1 MFSVACQ
8 AASHASH
15 TSPRIKTH
23 VSLSALDSL
32 RFERGSSSKGGAPR
46 LISVRFFSF
55 FFFFSRTS
63 QPNRHLLSAA
73 APCLPKPLSPL
84 IHSFLLVFFLSFHP
98 FHSFPRESAVCFYI
112 KTRRRLSVR
121 FHRFYFY
128 FFLSPFFFFKKNQ
141 KKKKTHPG
149 TSSCPLHA
157 RSLTRIPNR
166 EYRPRMQTR
175 TSLFLCSLCD
185 VCV

>member
-121 FHRFYFY
+121 FH
-128 FFLSPFFFFKKNQ
+128 PFFFFQKKP